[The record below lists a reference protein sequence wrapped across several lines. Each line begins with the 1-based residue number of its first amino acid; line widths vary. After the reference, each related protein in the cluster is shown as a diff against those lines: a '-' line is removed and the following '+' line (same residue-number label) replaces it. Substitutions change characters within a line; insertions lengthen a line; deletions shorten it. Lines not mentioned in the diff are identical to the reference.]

1 MLGKTHLL
9 SLMVDPK
16 KKVKDINAQIEE
28 FRIDVQQIKSNQ
40 DELFEK
46 LKIIKDAAIKVG
58 EAEAAYRRATESLY
72 NEEND
77 FSSSS
82 ELKDE
87 LTSQSLLQ
95 EELQTKF
102 NTWELEN
109 DKKIESLNNDFKD
122 LETTIKK
129 DTNSQIFGLKKRVAK
144 LEESLTSIT
153 ESLTVTQKWKQ
164 QKDFL
169 LWVDLGLGIILIL
182 KVFLFS

>member
-1 MLGKTHLL
+1 
-9 SLMVDPK
+9 MVAQK
-16 KKVKDINAQIEE
+16 NSVKDINTQIEE
-28 FRIDVQQIKSNQ
+28 FRIDVQLIKSNQ

-72 NEEND
+72 KEELD
-77 FSSSS
+77 FSESS
-82 ELKDE
+82 ELKSE

-95 EELQTKF
+95 EELQIKF
-102 NTWELEN
+102 SLWEQEN
-109 DKKIESLNNDFKD
+109 EKKIDSLNKDFKD
-122 LETTIKK
+122 LETTIHK

-153 ESLTVTQKWKQ
+153 ENLVVTQKWKQ

-169 LWVDLGLGIILIL
+169 LWVDLGLAIILLI
-182 KVFLFS
+182 KVFLLN